1 MADIDDF
8 DADAARVRQQMT
20 ETRTALSEK
29 LETLEHQVKE
39 TVQEARAAVQDT
51 VVTVREAVH
60 DTVGSIKDSVHDTV
74 DSVKDTLD
82 VERQVQ
88 RHPLGMVA
96 GATALGILGG
106 YLLFRDRAPRHA
118 NGSRPYD
125 DTERFQRFVP
135 TASRQATPPMPVPPA
150 HEPSERPVR
159 PEQDGWM
166 AQLGK
171 KLEPE
176 LDKVKSLA
184 IGTTVALVRDLV
196 MPSVPPALSGQVR
209 EMLDNVATK
218 LGGQPIREPILS
230 ETPTYHQHR
239 N

>member
-20 ETRTALSEK
+20 ETRTALTEK
-29 LETLEHQVKE
+29 LETLEYQVKE

-74 DSVKDTLD
+74 DSVKETLD
-82 VERQVQ
+82 VERQVR

-96 GATALGILGG
+96 GAAALGFLGG
-106 YLLFRDRAPRHA
+106 YLLFRDRPAQRA
-118 NGSRPYD
+118 NGSGRYND
-125 DTERFQRFVP
+125 GDRFQHFVP
-135 TASRQATPPMPVPPA
+135 PTVSSSPPPA
-150 HEPSERPVR
+150 PTPAASPSRRQE
-159 PEQDGWM
+159 EGWM
-166 AQLGK
+166 AKLGK
-171 KLEPE
+171 QLEPE
-176 LDKVKSLA
+176 LDKVKGLA

-196 MPSVPPALSGQVR
+196 MPSVPPALSEQVR
-209 EMLDNVATK
+209 EMLDGVATK
-218 LGGQPIREPILS
+218 LGGQPVREPILS
-230 ETPTYHQHR
+230 ETPTFSHR